1 MPGTSDL
8 MNETS
13 ALNSDILSH
22 LRQAQRVL
30 KDNQREEAIER
41 EGNRFRNAGI
51 KRGFKFTNRLLSRI
65 EDMEE
70 LLKPSSG
77 EEGAKFA
84 TKDNVD
90 DVNAAIEE
98 MSKLLAEHR
107 EQVQH
112 ELNMFVTAATSPL
125 KWKAVKY
132 LEGGM
137 DLPNC
142 VTIEGSEIRK
152 AEKESMAFERDL
164 RNAVGAERK
173 RKAEGK
179 GYGYESRRN
188 SKSARGSR
196 GRGGFSSG
204 DRRNCFRCGS
214 TSHMIRDCT
223 KQQVEEKD

>member
-8 MNETS
+8 MNETN

-51 KRGFKFTNRLLSRI
+51 KRGFKFTNKLLNRI

-98 MSKLLAEHR
+98 MSKLLADHR

-137 DLPNC
+137 ELPTC

-173 RKAEGK
+173 RKAAEGK
-179 GYGYESRRN
+179 GYGYESRRI

-196 GRGGFSSG
+196 GRGGFSGG
-204 DRRNCFRCGS
+204 DRRSCFRCGS
-214 TSHMIRDCT
+214 TSHMIRDS
-223 KQQVEEKD
+223 